1 MLDCVWIISCS
12 IVILSSNNFS
22 VIITKSINISRK
34 SFHWLFMQ
42 LHKNLYILSN
52 SHNLYS
58 GMNHILF
65 TETKLKKLYKFCS
78 ASFLTSNQIIDNTF
92 IIRLAA
98 RTNIDIRFLI
108 KKSSSNLLI
117 EQLLINSAF
126 S

>member
-1 MLDCVWIISCS
+1 
-12 IVILSSNNFS
+12 
-22 VIITKSINISRK
+22 
-34 SFHWLFMQ
+34 MQ

-65 TETKLKKLYKFCS
+65 TETKFKKLYKFCS
-78 ASFLTSNQIIDNTF
+78 ASFLISNQIIDNTF

-108 KKSSSNLLI
+108 KKSSSNLSI

>member
-1 MLDCVWIISCS
+1 
-12 IVILSSNNFS
+12 
-22 VIITKSINISRK
+22 
-34 SFHWLFMQ
+34 MQ

-58 GMNHILF
+58 SMNHILF

-108 KKSSSNLLI
+108 KKSSNLLI

>member
-1 MLDCVWIISCS
+1 
-12 IVILSSNNFS
+12 
-22 VIITKSINISRK
+22 
-34 SFHWLFMQ
+34 MQ
-42 LHKNLYILSN
+42 LHKNLYILSY

-108 KKSSSNLLI
+108 KKSSNLLI

>member
-1 MLDCVWIISCS
+1 
-12 IVILSSNNFS
+12 
-22 VIITKSINISRK
+22 
-34 SFHWLFMQ
+34 MQ
-42 LHKNLYILSN
+42 LHKNLYILRN

-65 TETKLKKLYKFCS
+65 TETKLKKLYKFFS
-78 ASFLTSNQIIDNTF
+78 ASFLISNQIIDNTF

-108 KKSSSNLLI
+108 KKSSNLLI